1 MDLIEEFGNE
11 RFTSLVY
18 MNTSVIP
25 HKVVGHVLAEKLVDK
40 YNAVEF
46 DLGKF

>member
-1 MDLIEEFGNE
+1 MDMVEESGME
-11 RFTSLVY
+11 LFTSLVY

-40 YNAVEF
+40 NDAVEF